1 MLIGD
6 HTTLQATGAKA
17 TPVTTGSD
25 TRQAHQTR
33 QGLYVSPTKHKFDW
47 RLLTWPPPPQ
57 NHVWEMIK
65 EAIGLVAPPQKSL
78 TDGVKILRGV
88 HQAKH
93 FQNHS
98 QEMI

>member
-6 HTTLQATGAKA
+6 HKRLQAIGAKA
-17 TPVTTGSD
+17 TSATTGSD

-47 RLLTWPPPPQ
+47 RLLTWPPPLQ

-65 EAIGLVAPPQKSL
+65 EAIGLVAPRK
-78 TDGVKILRGV
+78 
-88 HQAKH
+88 
-93 FQNHS
+93 NHS
-98 QEMI
+98 LMA